1 MTAASD
7 SEMPASIQAQLL
19 SKVPAYDY
27 EFRRRAGALVRVLI
41 LTNPDHSESVRAATL
56 LQAALVRE
64 KGIASL
70 PHETLVAPF
79 TDAAALALRVQEQ
92 AVSIVYLTPGLQEQL
107 EPICRVLEPLH
118 VLTVTTLSDYVRRC
132 AVLGLQVVA
141 GRPRISVHLAH
152 AQRSGIRFRAELL
165 QLATVYR

>member
-7 SEMPASIQAQLL
+7 SELPASIQAQLL

-41 LTNPDHSESVRAATL
+41 LTNPEHSESVRSAAL
-56 LQAALVRE
+56 LQAALQRE
-64 KGIASL
+64 KAIASL

-79 TDAAALALRVQEQ
+79 TDTAALALRVREQ
-92 AVSIVYLTPGLQEQL
+92 AVSIVYLTPGLDQL

-118 VLTVTTLSDYVRRC
+118 ALTVTTLPDYVRRC

-141 GRPRISVHLAH
+141 GRPRLSIHLAH

-165 QLATVYR
+165 QLAMVYR